1 MVYRLSRKKFS
12 FIAFHSQA
20 PIYTSMQKITIWLLF
35 IFLLPASSFAQLQ
48 SPDAFLPHKLGETFT
63 PHHLLVD
70 YFQHVAAHSDRIQ
83 LTQYGMTNEKRPLL
97 TAYVSTPENLARLDA
112 IRENNLKRAG
122 MLDGTPDPQLD
133 VAIVWLSFSVHG
145 NEAAGSEA
153 SMGVVYDLAN
163 PANSETGEWLKN
175 TVVILDP
182 SLNPDGYSRYTH
194 WHRGVANLVPNPSPS
209 VREHLEPWPGG
220 RVNHY
225 LFDLNRDWAWQTQI
239 ESQQRIKQYQQWLPH
254 IHADL
259 HEQFYDSPYYFA
271 PAARP
276 YHRYITDWQANFQ
289 VEIGKNHAKYFDKN
303 GWLYF
308 TKEVFDLFYPS
319 YGDTYPTFTGA
330 IGMTYEQG
338 GHSRGGRAIVAPNY
352 DTLTLLDRVTHHRTT
367 ALSTVEVASV
377 NSERLINNFGSYYQE
392 SQRNPSGKYK
402 TYIIKGDNPAGK
414 LKALTD
420 LLDKNG
426 IRYGRT
432 AGTSVSAYNYQ
443 DGSNASFSVSENDL
457 VISAYQPLSTLTQV
471 LLDPSAELEDSLTYD
486 ITSWSLPYAYGLEAY
501 ATTQRLNVSR
511 EFTYPDNENAGAS
524 VKNGAYAY
532 LAHWESMKDARFL
545 ADIIQQGILVRYAS
559 QPFAIEGTSYPAG
572 TLVMTRADNRKK
584 NDFAETV
591 RALSDQHGIGVTS
604 IQTGFSEQGQDLG
617 SDAMRVIDPPK
628 IAVLSGEG
636 TSANGFGQVWYY
648 FEQRLGYQIGIYD
661 ADNMGR
667 IDLDEYN
674 ILVLPEGRY
683 RLSEGN
689 LKDIQ
694 DWVAGGGRLIALGYA
709 NASLAGKSGFNLSEY
724 ATDKD
729 EKAAEQEEE
738 EEVLDSRYHDYAGAA
753 RRRITSSL
761 PGAIFKLK
769 MDATHPLA
777 FGLSEEYFSLKTSTL
792 HYAPM
797 KNSWNV
803 GIIEENPMI
812 SGFVGA
818 QALASMKNTVVYGVQ
833 ERGRGSIVYMV
844 DNPLFRGFWENG
856 LFLFSNAVFFR

>member
-1 MVYRLSRKKFS
+1 MLKN
-12 FIAFHSQA
+12 
-20 PIYTSMQKITIWLLF
+20 TIWLLLF
-35 IFLLPASSFAQLQ
+35 AILLPAGSFAQLQ
-48 SPDAFLPHKLGETFT
+48 SPDEFLPHQLGETFT

-70 YFQHVAAHSDRIQ
+70 YFQHVAQHSDRIQ

-97 TAYVSTPENLARLDA
+97 HAYVSTPENLARLDA
-112 IRENNLKRAG
+112 IRENHLRRTGILAG
-122 MLDGTPDPQLD
+122 SPDPALD

-163 PANSETGEWLKN
+163 AANSETGAWLEN

-194 WHRGVANLVPNPSPS
+194 WQRGVANLHPDPNPSS
-209 VREHLEPWPGG
+209 REHLEPWPGG

-239 ESQQRIKQYQQWLPH
+239 ESQQRLKVYQQWLPH

-259 HEQFYDSPYYFA
+259 HEQYYDSPYYFA

-276 YHRYITDWQANFQ
+276 YHKYITDWQADFQ

-319 YGDTYPTFTGA
+319 YGDTYPTFTGG

-338 GHSRGGRAIVAPNY
+338 GHSRGGRAIIAPNQ

-367 ALSTVEVASV
+367 ALSTVEVASE
-377 NSERLINNFGSYYQE
+377 NADRLITNFGNFYQQ
-392 SQRNPSGKYK
+392 SQRNPTGKYK
-402 TYIIKGDNPAGK
+402 TYIVKGDNAKGK
-414 LKALTD
+414 LQAFAK

-432 AGTSVSAYNYQ
+432 NGTTVSAYNYQ
-443 DGSNASFSVSENDL
+443 NGNSANVSVTENDL
-457 VISAYQPLSTLTQV
+457 VISAHQPLSTLTQV
-471 LLDPSAELEDSLTYD
+471 LMDPSAELEDSLTYD

-501 ATTQRLNVSR
+501 ATTQRLNVDR
-511 EFTYPDNENAGAS
+511 EFTFEDTKNAAS
-524 VKNGAYAY
+524 SVQADAYAY
-532 LAHWESMKDARFL
+532 LAPWESMQDAAFL
-545 ADIIQQGILVRYAS
+545 GDLIEAGLLVRYAS
-559 QPFAIEGTSYPAG
+559 SPFAIEGNAYPAG
-572 TLVMTRADNRKK
+572 TLVITRADNRKK
-584 NDFAETV
+584 NDLAATV
-591 RALSDQHGIGVTS
+591 RRLADQHSVSVTS

-617 SDAMRVIDPPK
+617 SDAMRIVEAPK
-628 IAVLSGEG
+628 IALLSGEG
-636 TSANGFGQVWYY
+636 TSTNGFGQVWYY
-648 FEQRLGYQIGIYD
+648 FEQRLGYPVSIYD
-661 ADNMGR
+661 ADAIGR
-667 IDLDEYN
+667 IDLDDYN
-674 ILVLPEGRY
+674 TLILPEGRY
-683 RLSEGN
+683 RLSESN

-694 DWVAGGGRLIALGYA
+694 NWVSGGGRLIAIGYA
-709 NASLAGKSGFNLSEY
+709 NGSLAGKSGFNLTEY

-729 EKAAEQEEE
+729 EQEAKKEDEQAT
-738 EEVLDSRYHDYAGAA
+738 LDSRYDDYAGSA
-753 RRRITSSL
+753 RRRISSSL

-769 MDATHPLA
+769 MDDTHPLA
-777 FGLSEEYFSLKTSTL
+777 FGLSDEYFSLKTSTL
-792 HYAPM
+792 HFAPM

-803 GIIEENPMI
+803 GTIGTDPMI

-818 QALASMKNTVVYGVQ
+818 QALESMKNTVVYGVQ
-833 ERGRGSIVYMV
+833 DSGRGSVVYLI

-856 LFLFSNAVFFR
+856 LFLFSNAVFLR

>member
-1 MVYRLSRKKFS
+1 MLKNTIRLLI
-12 FIAFHSQA
+12 IAV
-20 PIYTSMQKITIWLLF
+20 LF
-35 IFLLPASSFAQLQ
+35 PVASFAQLR
-48 SPDAFLPHKLGETFT
+48 SPGEFLPHQLGETFT

-70 YFQHVAAHSDRIQ
+70 YFQHVAENSDRIQ
-83 LTQYGMTNEKRPLL
+83 LTQYGVTNEKRPLL
-97 TAYVSTPENLARLDA
+97 NAFVSTPENLARLEA
-112 IRENNLKRAG
+112 IRENNLRRAG
-122 MLDGTPDPQLD
+122 ILEGNPDPELD

-163 PANSETGEWLKN
+163 PNNRETGAWLEN

-194 WHRGVANLVPNPSPS
+194 WQRGVANLTPNPSPS

-239 ESQQRIKQYQQWLPH
+239 ESQQRLKVYQQWLPH
-254 IHADL
+254 VHADL
-259 HEQFYDSPYYFA
+259 HEQYYDSPYYFA

-276 YHRYITDWQANFQ
+276 YHKYITDWQADFQ
-289 VEIGKNHAKYFDKN
+289 VEIGKNHAKYFDQN

-319 YGDTYPTFTGA
+319 YGDTYPTFTGG

-338 GHSRGGRAIVAPNY
+338 GHSRGGRAIVAPNR
-352 DTLTLLDRVTHHRTT
+352 DTLTLYDRVAHHRTT

-377 NSERLINNFGSYYQE
+377 NAERLINNFGNFYQGN
-392 SQRNPSGKYK
+392 QRSPVGKYK
-402 TYIIKGDNPAGK
+402 TYIIKGDNPQGK
-414 LKALTD
+414 LREFTE

-432 AGTSVSAYNYQ
+432 GGTSLSAYNYQ
-443 DGSNASFSVSENDL
+443 DGSTGNISVSEGDL
-457 VISAYQPLSTLTQV
+457 VISAHQPLSTLTQV
-471 LLDPSAELEDSLTYD
+471 LMDPYAELEDSLTYD

-501 ATTQRLNVSR
+501 ASTQRLNVDR
-511 EFTYPDNENAGAS
+511 EFTFPENTGSAAAE
-524 VKNGAYAY
+524 GAYAY
-532 LAHWESMKDARFL
+532 LVKWESMQDARYL
-545 ADIIQQGILVRYAS
+545 ADLIQQGILVRYAS
-559 QPFAIEGTSYPAG
+559 QPFAIEGESYPAG

-584 NDFAETV
+584 SDFADIV
-591 RALSDQHGIGVTS
+591 RTLSDQHGIAVNS

-617 SDAMRVIDPPK
+617 SDAMRIVEPPK
-628 IAVLSGEG
+628 IALLSGEG

-648 FEQRLGYQIGIYD
+648 FEQRLGYQVGIYD
-661 ADNMGR
+661 ADNISR
-667 IDLDEYN
+667 IDLNEYN
-674 ILVLPEGRY
+674 TLIMPEGRY
-683 RLSEGN
+683 RLSDNN

-694 DWVAGGGRLIALGYA
+694 EWVSNGGRLIAIGYA
-709 NASLAGKSGFNLSEY
+709 NTALAGKSGFNLSQY

-729 EKAAEQEEE
+729 EKDAEQEAEQAT
-738 EEVLDSRYHDYAGAA
+738 LDSRYDDYAGAA

-761 PGAIFKLK
+761 PGAIFKLD
-769 MDATHPLA
+769 MDASHPLA
-777 FGLSEEYFSLKTSTL
+777 FGLSDEYFSLKTGTL

-803 GIIEENPMI
+803 GTIGEDPMI

-818 QALASMKNTVVYGVQ
+818 QALENMKNTVVYGVQ
-833 ERGRGSIVYMV
+833 DKGQGSVVYLV

>member
-1 MVYRLSRKKFS
+1 
-12 FIAFHSQA
+12 
-20 PIYTSMQKITIWLLF
+20 MQKNILGLLF
-35 IFLLPASSFAQLQ
+35 FALLLPLAGSAQLQ
-48 SPDAFLPHKLGETFT
+48 SPDDFLPHRLGETFT

-70 YFQHVAAHSDRIQ
+70 YFQHVAANSDRIQ

-97 TAYVSTPENLARLDA
+97 HAFVSTPENLARLDA
-112 IRENNLKRAG
+112 IRENNLRRAG
-122 MLDGTPDPQLD
+122 VLEGTPDPDLD
-133 VAIVWLSFSVHG
+133 IAIVWLSFSVHG

-163 PANSETGEWLKN
+163 PANSETGNWLEN

-194 WHRGVANLVPNPSPS
+194 WQRGVANLIPNPNPS

-225 LFDLNRDWAWQTQI
+225 LFDLNRDWAWQTQV
-239 ESQQRIKQYQQWLPH
+239 ESQQRLKVYQQWLPQ

-259 HEQFYDSPYYFA
+259 HEQYYDSPYYFA

-276 YHRYITDWQANFQ
+276 YHKYITDWQADFQ

-338 GHSRGGRAIVAPNY
+338 GHSRGGRAIIAPNR

-377 NSERLINNFGSYYQE
+377 NSERLLNNYTSYYQE
-392 SQRNPSGKYK
+392 SQRNPKGKYR
-402 TYIIKGDNPAGK
+402 TYIIKGDNPQGK
-414 LKALTD
+414 LKAFTE

-426 IRYGRT
+426 IRYGR
-432 AGTSVSAYNYQ
+432 ASGTSVSAYNYQ
-443 DGSNASFSVSENDL
+443 NGSNGNISVADGDL
-457 VISAYQPLSTLTQV
+457 IISAYQPLSTLTQV
-471 LLDPSAELEDSLTYD
+471 LMDPTAELEDSLTYD

-501 ATTQRLNVSR
+501 ATTQRLSVSGD
-511 EFTYPDNENAGAS
+511 FTFPDTENARS
-524 VKNGAYAY
+524 TVEDGAYAY
-532 LAHWESMKDARFL
+532 LASWASMKDASFL
-545 ADIIQQGILVRYAS
+545 ADLLRRDLLVRYAS
-559 QPFAIEGTSYPAG
+559 SPFAIEGESYPAG
-572 TLVMTRADNRKK
+572 TLVITRSDNRKK
-584 NDFAETV
+584 QDFVAIV
-591 RALSDQHGIGVTS
+591 RKIAGEHGISLTS
-604 IQTGFSEQGQDLG
+604 IQTGFSDQGQDLG
-617 SDAMRVIDPPK
+617 SDAMRIVEPPK

-648 FEQRLGYQIGIYD
+648 FEQRLGYPIGIYD
-661 ADNMGR
+661 ADNIGR
-667 IDLDEYN
+667 IDLNDYN
-674 ILVLPEGRY
+674 TLVMPEGRY
-683 RLSEGN
+683 RLSESN
-689 LKDIQ
+689 LKEIQ
-694 DWVAGGGRLIALGYA
+694 DWVSGGGRLIALGYA
-709 NASLAGKSGFNLSEY
+709 NSALAGKSGFNLSEF

-729 EKAAEQEEE
+729 EKDADQADEKAT
-738 EEVLDSRYHDYAGAA
+738 LDSRYDDYAGAA
-753 RRRITSSL
+753 RRRISRSL

-769 MDATHPLA
+769 MDETHPLA
-777 FGLSEEYFSLKTSTL
+777 FGLSDEYFSLKTSTL

-803 GIIEENPMI
+803 GVIGENPMV

-818 QALASMKNTVVYGVQ
+818 QALEQMKNTVVYGVQ
-833 ERGRGSIVYMV
+833 ERGGGSIVYLV

-856 LFLFSNAVFFR
+856 LFLFSNALFLR